1 MQPIYG
7 KEFLLKITKYQS
19 IGAPGQG
26 RPQPTGSLPRGW
38 RGRGSFERAK
48 PQPERKRGHIS
59 GLSKES
65 VREKIGERRR
75 NPPRKKSV
83 NFFLSSSSLITN
95 FTGRKKNG
103 ENYSITKKGY
113 KEYAYIIVE

>member
-65 VREKIGERRR
+65 VREKIGERGEKFAEK
-75 NPPRKKSV
+75 NSKIFF
-83 NFFLSSSSLITN
+83 NFFFSN
-95 FTGRKKNG
+95 YQFYWKEEERRKL
-103 ENYSITKKGY
+103 
-113 KEYAYIIVE
+113 